1 MEAESLMFTAKDVI
15 GIIMLAVSV
24 LSAYFALKKD
34 IEKATGK
41 IKDLDGQ
48 LLHKETIIYKR
59 MSEIKDEQKADH
71 EKLSVKID
79 TLNQHMNTISTS
91 LAELTG
97 YIKAKKQD

>member
-1 MEAESLMFTAKDVI
+1 MEAEGLMFTAKDVI
-15 GIIMLAVSV
+15 GIILLAVSV
-24 LSAYFALKKD
+24 LGAYFALKKD
-34 IEKATGK
+34 VEKAVTK
-41 IKDLDGQ
+41 IKEIDTQ

-59 MSEIKDEQKADH
+59 MSEIKDEQKSDH

-97 YIKAKKQD
+97 YIKAKKED

>member
-1 MEAESLMFTAKDVI
+1 MGPESLIFTAKDVI
-15 GIIMLAVSV
+15 GIILLAVSV
-24 LSAYFALKKD
+24 LGAYFALKKD
-34 IEKATGK
+34 VEKAVMK
-41 IKDLDGQ
+41 IKEIDTQ

-59 MSEIKDEQKADH
+59 MSEIKDEQKSDH

-97 YIKAKKQD
+97 YIKAKKEE